1 MRTLDLGLDI
11 VNGVRGLHLKGDS
24 LAREGLHENLHDG
37 DLDSGVDVVLS
48 REEKEVA
55 RNVRL
60 EFDIG
65 SVRTRNP
72 RLPNSSQRP
81 ISLRQSCDLH
91 PSYLSIS
98 IVSPCHAIR
107 ARTSLCSG
115 STPGQAT
122 RGYDCEYELMIDFTW
137 CSRHYG

>member
-72 RLPNSSQRP
+72 RLPNPSQRP

-91 PSYLSIS
+91 VNIDCLSLSRNSSEDI
-98 IVSPCHAIR
+98 ALLR
-107 ARTSLCSG
+107 FNTRTSNERLRS
-115 STPGQAT
+115 
-122 RGYDCEYELMIDFTW
+122 
-137 CSRHYG
+137 